1 MREIFDCNCLDNA
14 NRRLAASFGSS
25 APISGVSDAPAQ
37 TAPAVSQAKLSWQES
52 KAEAA
57 RQRKKAND
65 LKKLEASIEELEN
78 RIAEIDEQFLL
89 PENAT
94 NVGRSFCHEECPRVM
109 ITIGHRDTLRYRRN
123 VPGRIIYE
131 DDNTLLHR
139 ERWKIPDAPQDKEG
153 EGH

>member
-1 MREIFDCNCLDNA
+1 
-14 NRRLAASFGSS
+14 
-25 APISGVSDAPAQ
+25 
-37 TAPAVSQAKLSWQES
+37 
-52 KAEAA
+52 
-57 RQRKKAND
+57 
-65 LKKLEASIEELEN
+65 
-78 RIAEIDEQFLL
+78 
-89 PENAT
+89 
-94 NVGRSFCHEECPRVM
+94 M